1 MNSNEVT
8 KLVEQYRDQYNEL
21 SQKLNQLVAENDHLR
36 ALNNQVQTDTKSAM
50 LPQQNRESEFINAQL
65 IETEQNLIHERQQ
78 VLKAMNSAGQAK
90 KENEQLRKLVQQI
103 QTAFA
108 QQKQQFAKEF
118 EVVTKQNREQKML
131 LDRKATEMDDLKSTL
146 ELYKQ
151 EIDSKNTMLSQ
162 TKSDRNAANIKSK
175 KIEME
180 QDQSKMEILTQKE
193 QNTNLK
199 KQVKI
204 LQNQSSR
211 AEQKMMDL
219 NAELARQNQIKEE
232 MAMKL
237 RQMENEMG
245 NTVQREIDLGMKERQ
260 LEQLAEDYRLEI
272 NELKAKLTNMAYQA
286 KHLKEQNQA
295 ILNEMGTKVRES
307 VDIAKE
313 EANFEINKCRS
324 EIDEMIQKEARLGEE
339 NERAKREKRSAEE
352 ALENLIRFRAAN
364 DDRNSQITEL
374 HQKLGN
380 ERKVRDTLNEQ
391 IRKIQQ
397 KNDELRREIEQ
408 RDEWK
413 VSEIHQMEEKVSE
426 AVNEM
431 SLMRS
436 ELNSAQKENSILSSN
451 LIREQNNHEKHENTL
466 KQKIADLE
474 ENLIQAGIK
483 SRAGNLDSKQS
494 KVIRELQEDLA
505 NARTQLSRWKTEAI
519 QVAQEAD
526 KKLRLS
532 RQEKQKFTIAND
544 DLRLELQEQIEKTG
558 DYARRLTENE
568 RDRAQLTARIATLQ
582 QKLKPFLAS
591 A

>member
-1 MNSNEVT
+1 
-8 KLVEQYRDQYNEL
+8 LVEQYRDQYNEL

-36 ALNNQVQTDTKSAM
+36 ALNNQVQTNTKSAM

-436 ELNSAQKENSILSSN
+436 ELNSAQKENSILSTN